1 MIGALAGTA
10 LIFGFPIILYNFIFK
25 DELLPW
31 KLYRNYILLIIG
43 AVGGLV
49 AFVFSLMELFD
60 QKNDY

>member
-10 LIFGFPIILYNFIFK
+10 LIFGFPIILYNLIFK
-25 DELLPW
+25 DELQPW
-31 KLYRNYILLIIG
+31 KLYRNYILLSIG

-49 AFVFSLMELFD
+49 AFVFSLLELFD